1 MTASES
7 NGGSRGETTIARP
20 SRITDLQRNSGE
32 YRAGS
37 MQQRGRCVAADS
49 CMEPQIVISDS
60 PIGNSAIAPPRASIA
75 SDRKAR
81 VRRNG
86 AHGATHAFISSNRL
100 SADTRRCRTRP
111 IHLVQV
117 QKYSPNIFD
126 KY

>member
-1 MTASES
+1 
-7 NGGSRGETTIARP
+7 
-20 SRITDLQRNSGE
+20 
-32 YRAGS
+32 
-37 MQQRGRCVAADS
+37 
-49 CMEPQIVISDS
+49 MEPQIVISCS
-60 PIGNSAIAPPRASIA
+60 PIGNTAIEPPHASIA

-117 QKYSPNIFD
+117 QKHIANIFD